1 MADGG
6 RDLLYA
12 LRNNF
17 HLGAYQAALGEAQDL
32 QHDDLGG
39 AETVERDVF
48 MYRAY
53 IELGQ
58 PEVCLTEVTDDSEL
72 ALQACKLLALVRSDP
87 GKKEEVVA
95 QVTEWLSDP
104 AYSSNLIL
112 CELCGEIYM
121 ATESYEE
128 VSEEKDNNTRAP
140 TPPPRHDHPLLLLS
154 LRPDLTAP
162 PASRVSL
169 SFHGPH
175 LLAQA
180 LKCCS
185 SAGSLELLALAI
197 QVALQIERPD
207 VAKKMLDLMQQKDDD
222 APLTQLANAWVDIS
236 LGGDHIQ
243 EAQYIFQE
251 LGDRFNWTPKLLNG
265 SAICNMTMGNFAKAE
280 KEVLEALS
288 KDPKNA
294 DTLANAITASLHLN
308 KPTERYVTQLRGAD
322 PNHPVVRKLDALEE
336 KFAKAAA
343 AF

>member
-1 MADGG
+1 MGSRRGRKEKMADGG

-58 PEVCLTEVTDDSEL
+58 PEVCLTEVTAD
-72 ALQACKLLALVRSDP
+72 
-87 GKKEEVVA
+87 
-95 QVTEWLSDP
+95 
-104 AYSSNLIL
+104 SSNLML

-128 VSEEKDNNTRAP
+128 
-140 TPPPRHDHPLLLLS
+140 
-154 LRPDLTAP
+154 
-162 PASRVSL
+162 
-169 SFHGPH
+169 
-175 LLAQA
+175 A
-180 LKCCS
+180 LKCGS

-322 PNHPVVRKLDALEE
+322 PNHPVVRKLDA
-336 KFAKAAA
+336 
-343 AF
+343 

>member
-104 AYSSNLIL
+104 AYSSNLML

-140 TPPPRHDHPLLLLS
+140 TPPPRHDQPPPPSFFAPGPDRASRLPRLS
-154 LRPDLTAP
+154 LSVVHTFWHRP
-162 PASRVSL
+162 
-169 SFHGPH
+169 
-175 LLAQA
+175 
-180 LKCCS
+180 S
-185 SAGSLELLALAI
+185 SAALA
-197 QVALQIERPD
+197 R
-207 VAKKMLDLMQQKDDD
+207 
-222 APLTQLANAWVDIS
+222 
-236 LGGDHIQ
+236 
-243 EAQYIFQE
+243 
-251 LGDRFNWTPKLLNG
+251 
-265 SAICNMTMGNFAKAE
+265 
-280 KEVLEALS
+280 VLS
-288 KDPKNA
+288 SSWRSPSRWPCRSSGR
-294 DTLANAITASLHLN
+294 TSPRRCST
-308 KPTERYVTQLRGAD
+308 
-322 PNHPVVRKLDALEE
+322 
-336 KFAKAAA
+336 
-343 AF
+343 

>member
-104 AYSSNLIL
+104 AYSSNLML

-128 VSEEKDNNTRAP
+128 
-140 TPPPRHDHPLLLLS
+140 
-154 LRPDLTAP
+154 
-162 PASRVSL
+162 
-169 SFHGPH
+169 
-175 LLAQA
+175 A